1 MSINNKRSYTEYTV
15 TQPTTDFA
23 IGFDDF
29 DGGSKDN
36 ILVTLNGVLVET
48 LGYAAIRKN
57 ESTVT
62 ITPAITEGTVRLTRE
77 TDIDEPFHKFTAGAL
92 FSAKSMDEN
101 FQQVR
106 HSQQEVRDGFEY
118 LAFNTNGIVQGAKDA
133 TARANEAADAVAG
146 LVVGEVRAQDVST
159 SAGRTQADKN
169 AEHVTIADFG
179 GDFVKAGNWVKQS
192 ISNYCYLEAGKD
204 YTINGTG
211 TVYFNR
217 MIAQG
222 GRANVTVPSGVSLE
236 FMAKTDGS
244 EVFHLENIN
253 FNILGGRLGIGSGNL
268 KYVYNMQFVNTVA
281 KVKLS
286 GLTVKALTA
295 IGNPNSWSDDAGKTR
310 HAGFAYVN
318 LAGDSYIKD
327 IEHYGFGVFYAINN
341 TSTKSTHHEENVKG
355 FNNQT
360 GVFLVGNDFTYGT
373 TKDISVLNTKEQQKY
388 WINQIAEPNPNGK
401 DVVMSEVSHSV
412 SWVVDNINGQGM
424 SERAL
429 YSQSDNLRASNIYEV
444 GNWSGSNFKP
454 KPAISGVAKGQ
465 VTGLTYKYVD
475 GYTTSGAVL
484 ALYNY
489 KSFYLNNVNISAP
502 TPTSLIAM
510 TMLSG
515 GDYYLNGWSV
525 KNTGAVMLYEVSTG
539 DIDSINCNNMTL
551 MNCGMALVPSSATQ
565 TYKVKRLNLNNITAI
580 KGATA
585 VINGTGLQLT
595 NITKAVVDTVSVNSN
610 EKGFASTGCT
620 ELHIKNSNFNIYSTT
635 ETAYKLWNQWSFAN
649 ADFAAYREALT
660 ANTFN
665 FWLNFEQTADPLGV
679 AVRIN
684 MRKLKDTGKTYCG
697 DFWQRVEID
706 YTVNP
711 SGVTTT
717 PLFHTINKSCE
728 VSVSFAQSQMKFVY
742 DAVAKTMTPIYN
754 VGTDIKNVL
763 TSNKVNV
770 FINSTGDLVVN
781 IGNGTWTG
789 GGGVIFIS
797 LNRI

>member
-1 MSINNKRSYTEYTV
+1 MNCHPVFNCVGHNHKLTDNRIIKETVLKYVNEAEFKKLFTIAALEKIETVTSSAITATSSAIAASLDARNAVNDLTIQTMDFVNDAINNTAVEGGILADTFVTVTSNALGSVPRTQRDVNSEYMSIE
-15 TQPTTDFA
+15 
-23 IGFDDF
+23 
-29 DGGSKDN
+29 
-36 ILVTLNGVLVET
+36 
-48 LGYAAIRKN
+48 
-57 ESTVT
+57 
-62 ITPAITEGTVRLTRE
+62 
-77 TDIDEPFHKFTAGAL
+77 
-92 FSAKSMDEN
+92 
-101 FQQVR
+101 
-106 HSQQEVRDGFEY
+106 
-118 LAFNTNGIVQGAKDA
+118 
-133 TARANEAADAVAG
+133 
-146 LVVGEVRAQDVST
+146 
-159 SAGRTQADKN
+159 
-169 AEHVTIADFG
+169 DFG
-179 GDFVKAGNWVKQS
+179 GNFEAAGNWVKQS
-192 ISNYCYLEAGKD
+192 ISNYCYLEAGKQ
-204 YTINGTG
+204 YTITGSG

-217 MIAQG
+217 MITQG
-222 GRANVTVPSGVSLE
+222 GLANVIVPSDVSLE
-236 FMAKTDGS
+236 FMAQTDGS

-253 FNILGGRLGIGSGNL
+253 FNILGGRLGIDGGDLN
-268 KYVYNMQFVNTVA
+268 YVYNMQFVNTVA

-286 GLTVKALTA
+286 GLTVKSLTA
-295 IGNPNSWSDDAGKTR
+295 IENPDSWSDDTGKTR
-310 HAGFAYVN
+310 HPGFAYVH
-318 LAGDSYIKD
+318 LAGDSYLND
-327 IEHYGFGVFYAINN
+327 VEHYGFGVFYAISNA
-341 TSTKSTHHEENVKG
+341 STKSTHHEENIKG

-360 GVFLVGNDFTYGT
+360 GIYLNGKDFMHGT
-373 TKDISVLNTKEQQKY
+373 TKDFSVLNTKEQQKY
-388 WINQIAEPNPNGK
+388 WINQTAEPNPNGK
-401 DVVMSEVSHSV
+401 DVVMCEVSHSMYW
-412 SWVVDNINGQGM
+412 SIDNINGQGM
-424 SERAL
+424 SERVL

-454 KPAISGVAKGQ
+454 NPELSGTAKGQ
-465 VTGLTYKYVD
+465 VTNLTYKYVD
-475 GYTTSGAVL
+475 GYTTSGGVL
-484 ALYNY
+484 ALYHYHN
-489 KSFYLNNVNISAP
+489 FYLNNVNISAP
-502 TPTSLIAM
+502 TPTSLVAI
-510 TMLSG
+510 TLLSG

-551 MNCGMALVPSSATQ
+551 MNCGMPLVPSSATQ

-585 VINGTGLQLT
+585 VVNGTGLQLT

-610 EKGFASTGCT
+610 EKGFASTGCD
-620 ELHIKNSNFNIYSTT
+620 ELHIKNSHFNIYSTT

-649 ADFAAYREALT
+649 ADFAAYRDSFT

-684 MRKLKDTGKTYCG
+684 MRKLKDTGKRYCG

-706 YTVNP
+706 YTINP
-711 SGVTTT
+711 AGVATT

-742 DAVAKTMTPIYN
+742 DAVAKTMTLIYN

-763 TSNKVNV
+763 TENKVNV